1 MSPPMSGPV
10 IRTAVPDDLDSV
22 AALHA
27 EARATYYRGHLPEDD
42 YDGPAERAR
51 TRAGWARALA
61 GEDPEAAVLCA
72 VDDTGL
78 AGIAAYRPV
87 EGVLTLTQFH
97 VAPARWRR
105 GIGGAL
111 HAACVSAWRRAGAGT
126 ARLEV
131 YEHNTRAQ
139 SFYARQ
145 GWYPDPHHPRHD
157 THLVLRFEVPERQ
170 VVCPEGNTENG

>member
-1 MSPPMSGPV
+1 MSFPPSVPV
-10 IRTAVPDDLDSV
+10 IRTAMPDDLDAV

-51 TRAGWARALA
+51 VRAGWTRALA
-61 GEDPEAAVLCA
+61 GEDPEAAVVCA
-72 VDDTGL
+72 VDDSGV
-78 AGIAAYRPV
+78 AGIAAYRPL
-87 EGVLTLTQFH
+87 EGVMTLTQFH

-111 HAACVSAWRRAGAGT
+111 HAACVTAWRRAGAGT
-126 ARLEV
+126 TRLEV

-139 SFYARQ
+139 SFYARH

-157 THLVLRFEVPERQ
+157 THLVLRFEVPE
-170 VVCPEGNTENG
+170 PDSL